1 MSPHPGQVKAEINSL
16 PREQRDAGQA
26 QALERKIHAMLFADA
41 VESHEEH
48 THV

>member
-1 MSPHPGQVKAEINSL
+1 VKAEINSL
-16 PREQRDAGQA
+16 PRGHGDPGQA

-41 VESHEEH
+41 VEGEEEA